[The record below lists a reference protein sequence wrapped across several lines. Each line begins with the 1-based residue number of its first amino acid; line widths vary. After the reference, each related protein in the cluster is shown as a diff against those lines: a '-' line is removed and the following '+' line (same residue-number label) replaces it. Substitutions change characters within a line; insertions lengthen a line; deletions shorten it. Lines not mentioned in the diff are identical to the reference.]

1 MSANRIREQNL
12 GTCQQ
17 YTNTPSHVVMRMGFP
32 RSGFKAEETCYRI
45 KINSL
50 TLELPFRPGQTK
62 KVYAYRLVAAE
73 PPQEEDHPTCLK
85 KELISRMWFEW
96 NDYCGYKNF
105 QVETVDVNDCGDLF
119 LESQLLKEGVRVLYR
134 KSRSKH

>member
-32 RSGFKAEETCYRI
+32 RSETRQAI
-45 KINSL
+45 GR
-50 TLELPFRPGQTK
+50 PFRPGQTK